1 MIAEP
6 VVELV
11 VVDGRPTVRGE
22 CDMLSAADLETWLL
36 SFDGQL
42 VEVDLSEVTFFDS
55 SGLRAML
62 NVRRDKPTMRI
73 VEPSV
78 AVRKVLDIT
87 GTFDYLTKPGDVAG

>member
-22 CDMLSAADLETWLL
+22 CDMLSAADLEAWLL

-55 SGLRAML
+55 CGLRAFL
-62 NVRRDKPTMRI
+62 NVRRDKPAMRI

-78 AVRKVLDIT
+78 AVRKVLEIT
-87 GTFDYLTKPGDVAG
+87 GTFDYLTKPVDLPG